1 MRKSSSFATL
11 INDFN
16 ERLVLSR
23 LDISLPRPATSER
36 QRLRLGA
43 GARNTRRDRLCG
55 ASHTEY
61 CYGVAIPL
69 EDARI
74 LW

>member
-1 MRKSSSFATL
+1 MEVIEMRKSSSFATL

-43 GARNTRRDRLCG
+43 GARNTPGDR
-55 ASHTEY
+55 
-61 CYGVAIPL
+61 
-69 EDARI
+69 
-74 LW
+74 